1 MHRAFEDTLASRARE
16 PYPLIQVILGPRQ
29 IGKTTGARAVFD
41 AWQGTKFYHTADSPT
56 PLSAEWLEAR
66 WLQARAATA
75 PVLLI
80 VDEIQ
85 KVIGWSDV
93 VKRLFDEDRGR
104 RDLRVVLLGSASLSL
119 QHGIRESLAGRF
131 ELLRTHHWAL
141 SEHAQQLG
149 WGLEEYLKFGGYPG
163 AARFA
168 ADKER
173 WRSYIRDSIIEP
185 VLGRDIVSA
194 TPIGKP
200 ALLRQTFEIAMY
212 YPAQELSYQKI
223 VGQLQEKG
231 STQTVKHYLEIL
243 EGAFLLKQIFKYS
256 TRPLSTRESSP
267 KILTLAPALNHAFVD
282 PMRVDTDP
290 DWRGR
295 IFESVIGSKLAQS
308 RGQLYTWRER
318 SSEVDFVLEI
328 DDTLFVVEVKSGRR
342 ARATSGMTDFLR
354 RFPRAIP
361 VMVTGS
367 NYNLLLSDNDVVD
380 SLTRLATGR

>member
-1 MHRAFEDTLASRARE
+1 MNRAFEDLLTSRVNE
-16 PYPLIQVILGPRQ
+16 KYPLVQVIVGPRQ

-41 AWQGTKFYHTADSPT
+41 SWQGAKFYHTADSPT
-56 PLSAEWLEAR
+56 PLTADWLEAR
-66 WLQARAATA
+66 WLQARAVTS
-75 PVLLI
+75 PVLLVI
-80 VDEIQ
+80 DEIQ
-85 KVIGWSDV
+85 KVLGWSDV
-93 VKRLFDEDRGR
+93 VKRLFDEDRDR

-119 QHGIRESLAGRF
+119 QHGTRESLAGRF
-131 ELLRTHHWAL
+131 EMLRTYHWTL
-141 SEHAQQLG
+141 SEHTEQLR

-173 WRSYIRDSIIEP
+173 WRSYLRDSIIEP

-194 TPIGKP
+194 TPIEKP
-200 ALLRQTFEIAMY
+200 ALLRQAFEIAMY

-223 VGQLQEKG
+223 VGQLQERG
-231 STQTVKHYLEIL
+231 SVQTVKRYLEIL
-243 EGAFLLKQIFKYS
+243 EGAFLLTQIFRYS

-282 PMRVDTDP
+282 PMRIETDP

-295 IFESVIGSKLAQS
+295 IFESVVGAKLAQS

-318 SSEVDFVLEI
+318 NSEVDYVLEL
-328 DDTLFVVEVKSGRR
+328 DGALFAIEVKSGRR
-342 ARATSGMTDFLR
+342 LTAKSGMTEFLK

-361 VMVTGS
+361 VVVNNS
-367 NYNLLLSDNDVVD
+367 NYHLLLSDHDVADALNRVA
-380 SLTRLATGR
+380 SN